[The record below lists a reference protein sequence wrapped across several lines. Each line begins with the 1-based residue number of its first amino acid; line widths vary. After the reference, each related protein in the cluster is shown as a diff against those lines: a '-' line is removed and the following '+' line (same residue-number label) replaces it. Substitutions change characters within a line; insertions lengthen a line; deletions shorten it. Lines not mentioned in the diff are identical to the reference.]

1 MSHSCDRWRCRGR
14 VRVLRTQGQAST
26 PLASPVRM
34 PAEPRPVTL
43 RKSLVVIALGL
54 IAIATLTPLGG
65 DHARRLSLCV
75 GCGDFAL
82 ADALVNIALF
92 VPLGCAFAFRGLRT
106 HRALAWIVLA
116 SITVET
122 LQYVI
127 VRGRTA
133 SVADVMANTMGG
145 ALGMAIPGA
154 WKWVLASAKHAG
166 AATVAYGLMIAGLA
180 AAALALQVMHPPPS
194 VHWSSARVVRRGF
207 VPFSGSVRVVRV
219 DGTPSSE
226 RESHP
231 VAPSDSVLLEVVLMA
246 GQPPEGL
253 AEVLQFWGPAER
265 EGGRA
270 WYWVDQYGRDVRV
283 HVRTGADALRLRGNT
298 SWVFGAMPAVPGD
311 TVSLRIGLRRF
322 EYGIAVRHGASI
334 TRKSGAVSLGDE
346 WRLLVPFERQR
357 ERWSGTLTALWV
369 AALLLP
375 LGLFARLHSTKSLV
389 AAGCLAA
396 IYLAVLPIMAGCAA
410 LPLAGWCGA
419 VVGYVMGAV
428 LS

>member
-1 MSHSCDRWRCRGR
+1 M
-14 VRVLRTQGQAST
+14 
-26 PLASPVRM
+26 
-34 PAEPRPVTL
+34 
-43 RKSLVVIALGL
+43 RKSLVVAIALGL

-92 VPLGCAFAFRGLRT
+92 VPLGCAVAFRGLRRD
-106 HRALAWIVLA
+106 RALAWIALT

-133 SVADVMANTMGG
+133 SVADVMANTVGG
-145 ALGMAIPGA
+145 ALGMAMPAA
-154 WKWVLASAKHAG
+154 WNWVLASTKHAA

-180 AAALALQVMHPPPS
+180 AAALALQAMHPPPS
-194 VHWSSARVVRRGF
+194 VHWSRPRVVRPGF
-207 VPFSGSVRVVRV
+207 VPFSGSVRVVRL
-219 DGTPSSE
+219 DGTPISE

-231 VAPSDSVLLEVVLMA
+231 VASSDSVRLELVLVA
-246 GQPPEGL
+246 GPPPEGL
-253 AEVLQFWGPAER
+253 AEVGQFWPGER
-265 EGGRA
+265 EGKRA
-270 WYWVDQYGRDVRV
+270 WSWVDQYDRDLRV

-298 SWVFGAMPAVPGD
+298 SWVFGAMPAVAGD
-311 TVSLRIGLRRF
+311 TVSVRIELRRF
-322 EYGIAVRHGASI
+322 EYGMEVRHGASI
-334 TRKSGAVSLGDE
+334 TRKSAAVSLGDE

-369 AALLLP
+369 AALLFP

-389 AAGCLAA
+389 AAACVAA

-419 VVGYVMGAV
+419 VVGYVMGAI

>member
-1 MSHSCDRWRCRGR
+1 M
-14 VRVLRTQGQAST
+14 
-26 PLASPVRM
+26 
-34 PAEPRPVTL
+34 
-43 RKSLVVIALGL
+43 IALGL

-106 HRALAWIVLA
+106 HRALAWIALA

-154 WKWVLASAKHAG
+154 WQWVLASAKHAA
-166 AATVAYGLMIAGLA
+166 AATVAYGVMIAGLA
-180 AAALALQVMHPPPS
+180 AAALALQVMHSPPS
-194 VHWSSARVVRRGF
+194 VHWSSPRVVRPGF
-207 VPFSGSVRVVRV
+207 VPFSGSVRLVRL

-231 VAPSDSVLLEVVLMA
+231 VAPSDSVPLEVVLVA

-265 EGGRA
+265 GGGRA
-270 WYWVDQYGRDVRV
+270 WSWVDQYDRDLRV

-298 SWVFGAMPAVPGD
+298 AWVFGAMPAGPGD
-311 TVSLRIGLRRF
+311 TVSVRIGLRRF
-322 EYGIAVRHGASI
+322 EYGIEVRHGASI
-334 TRKSGAVSLGDE
+334 ALKRAAVSLGDE

-369 AALLLP
+369 AALLFP

-389 AAGCLAA
+389 AAACAAA
-396 IYLAVLPIMAGCAA
+396 IYIAVLPIMAGCAA
-410 LPLAGWCGA
+410 LPPAGWCWA
-419 VVGYVMGAV
+419 VVGYVLGAI
-428 LS
+428 LG